1 MHACVR
7 AHAHGIVHGSRVSSQ
22 TRYHS
27 FMSSPSMTCSTA
39 RAVDMSCDRSEMASR
54 TGLADECETR
64 CARSEKSFKVKNIRR
79 GNPVKF
85 HTAIDLTETMF
96 RELEVRCDQCERTRP
111 YLLQLARANLL
122 GAARVRAART
132 EDIDRAEH
140 A

>member
-1 MHACVR
+1 MHACVPT
-7 AHAHGIVHGSRVSSQ
+7 HARGIVHGSRVSSQ

-39 RAVDMSCDRSEMASR
+39 RAVAMSCERSEMASS

-64 CARSEKSFKVKNIRR
+64 CARSEKSLKVKNIRR
-79 GNPVKF
+79 GNPEKF
-85 HTAIDLTETMF
+85 HTAIDLTERMF
-96 RELEVRCDQCERTRP
+96 REMEVRCDQCGSTRP
-111 YLLQLARANLL
+111 CLLQLARANLL
-122 GAARVRAART
+122 GGARIRAART